1 MRASRNAVPCG
12 SWSEKSTSR
21 ALRIQTRNSRRRACF
36 SATTHDDE
44 PPTARISSRL
54 LAVKTAIAECGMARI
69 SQGSNMTSLGQP
81 VSYGKWAGPPY
92 PKFVDAVSQF
102 GVFDKLGLLCLYRI
116 RRDLL
121 QD

>member
-1 MRASRNAVPCG
+1 MRPTRNAVPCG

-54 LAVKTAIAECGMARI
+54 FAVKTAIAECGIGANLLRKQYDFLRLTCLLWQVGR
-69 SQGSNMTSLGQP
+69 S
-81 VSYGKWAGPPY
+81 PY
-92 PKFVDAVSQF
+92 PLFVDTVSQF
-102 GVFDKLGLLCLYRI
+102 DFL
-116 RRDLL
+116 
-121 QD
+121 